1 MPVSSKTKRK
11 SPQLEL
17 FASETPNDI
26 HSLGLLGWS
35 DPLWTTRFTIE
46 LQDGTKLAM
55 NLITIRTLQHVD
67 VKLDRPL
74 RPLTDPPS
82 MLD

>member
-1 MPVSSKTKRK
+1 MPVSSKTKRR
-11 SPQLEL
+11 QLEL
-17 FASETPNDI
+17 FASETPADI

-46 LQDGTKLAM
+46 LQDGTKVAM
-55 NLITIRTLQHVD
+55 NLITIRTLQHMD

-74 RPLTDPPS
+74 RPLTDLPS
-82 MLD
+82 MLE